1 MTKFLLYATF
11 GLCSLQLCLAHIGL
25 NISCRYAGVFHVE
38 KGNRYS
44 LTRDEAI
51 RLCRALNSTLPTW
64 EQMEKAYVLGFE
76 TCRYGYIEE
85 KIVVPRKNPYHLCA
99 ANNTG
104 IYILTS
110 NTSQRYDT
118 YCFNTSE
125 TKEKACDP
133 ITKLYSDWPDDQNIT
148 DIFNADGSRYIGG
161 KRYTEAT
168 PVTEDDNNLGS
179 GSASGRGTPDP
190 AITGGDVTSRP
201 DVYPGEFTSTRITRI
216 PAYIPGGDDEKER
229 QPTSTIVVSNDLAKN
244 EDSTQDPLM
253 NDIHPGIEKEDK
265 YPTNS
270 TADDV
275 LPGVIP
281 PIQRDPKNETH
292 HKVSTTD
299 QHGNKGSRRGQQ
311 NVTPSPGQIPIQKKD
326 PRPRSSHIPDW
337 LIVLCSLLALALI
350 LGVCVAV
357 NSRRRCGQK
366 KKLVINN
373 GKGAVED
380 RKLGELNGEASK
392 SHEMVHLVNKE
403 QPGDRTGP
411 CDDFLTTDETRNQ
424 QDVDLK
430 TGV

>member
-229 QPTSTIVVSNDLAKN
+229 QPTSTN
-244 EDSTQDPLM
+244 
-253 NDIHPGIEKEDK
+253 
-265 YPTNS
+265 
-270 TADDV
+270 
-275 LPGVIP
+275 
-281 PIQRDPKNETH
+281 
-292 HKVSTTD
+292 
-299 QHGNKGSRRGQQ
+299 
-311 NVTPSPGQIPIQKKD
+311 
-326 PRPRSSHIPDW
+326 W

>member
-229 QPTSTIVVSNDLAKN
+229 QPTSTI
-244 EDSTQDPLM
+244 
-253 NDIHPGIEKEDK
+253 
-265 YPTNS
+265 
-270 TADDV
+270 
-275 LPGVIP
+275 
-281 PIQRDPKNETH
+281 
-292 HKVSTTD
+292 STTD